1 MHIASVPGA
10 GSSNGPAQ
18 PPKAADASAD
28 FASLLDNFRKA
39 AFETPAERA
48 RDQVLKKHNLS
59 EADYQKLPANQRDA
73 IDREVAEAV
82 KKVTEAKTGVMPSS
96 SQVSADKLLG

>member
-1 MHIASVPGA
+1 MDIASVTGA
-10 GSSNGPAQ
+10 RSNAAASA
-18 PPKAADASAD
+18 PKADAAASD
-28 FASLLDNFRKA
+28 FASILDNFRKA

-59 EADYQKLPANQRDA
+59 EADYQKLPAKERDS

-96 SQVSADKLLG
+96 SQFSADKLLG